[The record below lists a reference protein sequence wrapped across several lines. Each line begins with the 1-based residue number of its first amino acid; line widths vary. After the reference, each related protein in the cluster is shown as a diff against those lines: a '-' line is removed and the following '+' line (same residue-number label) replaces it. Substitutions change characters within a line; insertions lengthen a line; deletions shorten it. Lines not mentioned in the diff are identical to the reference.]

1 MNKLFNPLLILP
13 LLFFSCSDEGTSTVK
28 MTQENNPETIEAD
41 TDQDTIAEAPIVAV
55 SDSVRFV
62 FSGAFVPSDFKT
74 SNWIGMYQDDNGM
87 YCKSTKAYVKV
98 VGDVW
103 GDYEDPNV
111 KFTIIKDVSKDSS
124 LFLFSGI
131 SVPENLR
138 TRAFR
143 NTLNELNKV
152 EIGKTVK
159 VGKYTLKAEGNL
171 APESGSALTY
181 KLSISG
187 PKKGKNID
195 QIIVNHEFLD
205 DGITEILWIGDLD
218 ADGIPDMI
226 IDMSETN
233 CISSPALFLS
243 SKADEGKLLKLVAEC
258 ESDFGSC

>member
-1 MNKLFNPLLILP
+1 MKRPIHALLILP
-13 LLFFSCSDEGTSTVK
+13 LLFFSCSDEGSSHVK
-28 MTQENNPETIEAD
+28 ANREND
-41 TDQDTIAEAPIVAV
+41 TNTNLTDKTQDTILETTVIDV

-62 FSGAFVPSDFKT
+62 FDWGFVPSDFKT

-152 EIGKTVK
+152 EIGKIVK

-171 APESGSALTY
+171 APESGAPLTY

-205 DGITEILWIGDLD
+205 DGMTEILWIGDLD

-243 SKADEGKLLKLVAEC
+243 SKADEGNLLKLVAEC
-258 ESDFGSC
+258 ESDFGGC